1 MIKIL
6 ISNKKINKTLQ
17 NNGERNKEIKVSE
30 YV

>member
-17 NNGERNKEIKVSE
+17 NNDERNKEIKVSE
-30 YV
+30 YI

>member
-17 NNGERNKEIKVSE
+17 NNDERNKEIKVSE